1 MANRVLQHI
10 GAKERNNHSLKIKVR
25 LKKLIKFRPHFFF
38 QIITILVTKPGSQ
51 NVFRR
56 FTSKVK
62 LMPLLFFGE
71 NIAITF

>member
-38 QIITILVTKPGSQ
+38 QIITILVTKLGSL
-51 NVFRR
+51 NFLHS
-56 FTSKVK
+56 FTDKVK
-62 LMPLLFFGE
+62 LRPLLFFG
-71 NIAITF
+71 